1 MEIRLALTTSV
12 CKWKN
17 PVGRHGTSGRRDAL
31 HARRTRTDEKEDD
44 GRISR
49 DRQHASSRLDSPIVE
64 RRLVAVPAGS
74 RTICIAEYE
83 APVLFLPDVYE
94 SRCDSIPVTFGMIP
108 DSKPRYFTTQTR
120 RGEAS
125 GLGGIRTL
133 VSPPCVVAV
142 PEEVFLHWP
151 SPSPSSSTSSS
162 SSSPSAGP
170 MAATTTSATPLHAWR
185 RG

>member
-1 MEIRLALTTSV
+1 M
-12 CKWKN
+12 KN
-17 PVGRHGTSGRRDAL
+17 SLRISYGGPK
-31 HARRTRTDEKEDD
+31 TDDKEDD
-44 GRISR
+44 SRISR

-83 APVLFLPDVYE
+83 APVLSLPDVYE
-94 SRCDSIPVTFGMIP
+94 SRCDSIPVTFEMIP
-108 DSKPRYFTTQTR
+108 DSKPRTRRGKAR

-125 GLGGIRTL
+125 GLGGVRRATL
-133 VSPPCVVAV
+133 VSPPCVVVV
-142 PEEVFLHWP
+142 PEEVFLHWPSSSP

-162 SSSPSAGP
+162 SSSPSAGL